1 LPRSSRVSESGP
13 LDGVVVVELGNL
25 IAAPYAGMLLADLG
39 ARVIKVEPRS
49 GDLGRQF
56 GPYQKGESAFFMAV
70 NRGKES
76 VALDTKDWV
85 SKRVLDNLVRK
96 ADVMLNNLRHGAM
109 ERLGL
114 GEDRCRELNPELIYA
129 VVSAFGA
136 DGPYARRPGID
147 VIFQGESGMISITGD
162 PKDGPRKTATTIG
175 DYVAGTNTALSIAA
189 ALAERPRRGRRID
202 VSLRDGVMAVQ
213 SGWNAINFVTH
224 AQPERTGTASPFL
237 APNQVFE
244 AADGPFTL
252 AIVSDRHFQLLCD
265 AIERADLAEEY
276 PGNEER
282 MAGRDSLVRKLSGV
296 FHTEKVEYWVEL
308 LEQAG
313 LPVGRVLTISEAFD
327 DPQARHHGML
337 VEFEH
342 PVAGHVRTTGSPL
355 RVDGRQARAD
365 SAPPLLGQ
373 HTRAILREA
382 GVDPATIEEMIDEG
396 RAVAP

>member
-1 LPRSSRVSESGP
+1 VSESGP